1 VRLEPLA
8 SHHDEPDAVVVR
20 RETIELAFIA
30 AEPFAIS
37 VLTISGGSIV
47 EIVAF
52 HDAAL
57 FPDFELPPALGPSR

>member
-1 VRLEPLA
+1 
-8 SHHDEPDAVVVR
+8 VVVR

-57 FPDFELPPALGPSR
+57 FPAFELPPALGPSR